1 MEYSK
6 LVNKVTARLI
16 APIIKQVRFPEN
28 WMFLKLDYLHLKRMY
43 DFNIKTYPT
52 TNKFSP
58 YVLILVYFVSDYS
71 YAVGFI

>member
-16 APIIKQVRFPEN
+16 APIKQGRFPEN